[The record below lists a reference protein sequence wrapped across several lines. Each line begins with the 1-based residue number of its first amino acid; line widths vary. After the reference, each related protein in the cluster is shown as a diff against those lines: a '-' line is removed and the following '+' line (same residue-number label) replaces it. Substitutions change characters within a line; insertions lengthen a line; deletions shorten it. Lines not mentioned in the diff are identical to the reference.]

1 MLALKFEPFIA
12 AVRVVKRR
20 FLPGILCRMAGVAFL
35 VFELSLVN
43 VVMAIIAI
51 IRLDICKLPGT
62 GLFLLAEFLVGK
74 FAPGMTLFASHVFM
88 LALELESLVLLVLV
102 PERVFLPVTLHRVA
116 GVALS
121 VLELSLMNIVM
132 AIIAIIRLD
141 SLEFPRRRL
150 LLRVELHEFDFF
162 LLVALSALDL
172 RVLAL
177 KLEPLVLLILVPER
191 VFLPGILHRVAGVA
205 LSVLE
210 LSLMNVIMAII
221 AGIRLDSP
229 EFPRSRLLLRVEL
242 HEFNFFLLV
251 ALSALDLRVLA
262 LKFEPLVLLILMP
275 ERVFLPGILHRVAG
289 VALPVLELSLVNVVM
304 AVPAGIR
311 FDPFQF
317 FHLTLNG
324 FAERLNLHGFLLMA
338 FLAGNVFMFS
348 FQPEAAQLRVV
359 MLKRLLLPPFCLV
372 AFCAGL
378 LFQLPF
384 MNVSMAIIALSVIE
398 WFKPKGF
405 IGRFL

>member
-205 LSVLE
+205 L
-210 LSLMNVIMAII
+210 
-221 AGIRLDSP
+221 
-229 EFPRSRLLLRVEL
+229 
-242 HEFNFFLLV
+242 
-251 ALSALDLRVLA
+251 
-262 LKFEPLVLLILMP
+262 
-275 ERVFLPGILHRVAG
+275 
-289 VALPVLELSLVNVVM
+289 PVLELSLVNVVM

-338 FLAGNVFMFS
+338 FLAGNVFMLS